1 MSGHCPEAGSRPAV
15 KTALT
20 SARHLGLRPSA
31 LWMQTDALDHVMEA
45 RLIQLAYHHGVH
57 AVTLDAEILDGPLR
71 RCGASLDLLS

>member
-1 MSGHCPEAGSRPAV
+1 
-15 KTALT
+15 
-20 SARHLGLRPSA
+20 
-31 LWMQTDALDHVMEA
+31 MQTDALDHVMEA